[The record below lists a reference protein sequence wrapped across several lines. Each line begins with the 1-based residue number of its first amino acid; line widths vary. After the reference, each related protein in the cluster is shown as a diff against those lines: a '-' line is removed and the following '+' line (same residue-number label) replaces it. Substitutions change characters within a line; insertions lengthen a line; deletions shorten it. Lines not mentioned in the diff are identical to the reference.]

1 MHSTSDVRA
10 AAERVFRAEHGRVV
24 ASLILTFHDFD
35 LAEEAIQDAFAVALE
50 RWPRDGIPPN
60 PGAWIATTARRKALD
75 TMRRERVRAEKYAAL
90 RDLGAQTPE
99 EPEVQPD
106 AAAAPGDERLRL
118 IFTCCHPAL
127 ALEAQVALT
136 LRTLGG
142 LSTAEIA
149 RAFLI
154 PEPTLGQRLSRA
166 KRKIREAGIPYQ
178 VPPDH
183 LLPERLGAVL
193 AVVYLIFNEGYA
205 ASAGAALIRRELCAE
220 AIRLGRALAELMPDE
235 PEVGGLLALML
246 LHDAWRAART
256 SADGNPVLLEDQ
268 DRSRW
273 DQAEI
278 VEGRALVERSL
289 RLARP
294 GPYQLQAA
302 IAALHAEAPTAE
314 ETDWPQI
321 AALYGLLA
329 QANPSP
335 IVELNRAAAV
345 AMAEGPER
353 GLALI
358 DRPEVAG
365 PLDGYRWLHA
375 ARADLLRRLARFSD
389 AALAY
394 RRALELAENGAER
407 AYLARRLTEVRPS
420 LPAPSHPTM
429 GPLIPTAPL
438 PHEPL
443 TPQPSLPHAGEEES
457 HPCTGHQPRG
467 RLVTWSAH

>member
-1 MHSTSDVRA
+1 MHCTSDVRA
-10 AAERVFRAEHGRVV
+10 AAERVFRAEHGRVA
-24 ASLILTFHDFD
+24 ASLILTFRDFD

-60 PGAWIATTARRKALD
+60 PGAWITTTARRKALD
-75 TMRRERVRAEKYAAL
+75 TVRRERVRTEKYAAL
-90 RDLGAQTPE
+90 RDLSATTHE
-99 EPEVQPD
+99 EPDVQTD
-106 AAAAPGDERLRL
+106 AAGSPGDERLRL

-149 RAFLI
+149 RAFLL

-183 LLPERLGAVL
+183 LLPERLDAVL
-193 AVVYLIFNEGYA
+193 AVVYLIFNEGYT
-205 ASAGAALIRRELCAE
+205 ASAGEALIRRELCAE
-220 AIRLGRALAELMPDE
+220 AIRLGRALAGLMPDE

-246 LHDAWRAART
+246 LHDSRRAARV
-256 SADGNPVLLEDQ
+256 SADGEPVLLSDQ
-268 DRSRW
+268 DRSCW
-273 DQAEI
+273 DRAEI
-278 VEGRALVERSL
+278 AEGRALVERSL

-314 ETDWPQI
+314 HTDWPQI
-321 AALYGLLA
+321 AALYKLLA
-329 QANPSP
+329 TASPSP

-358 DRPEVAG
+358 DRPEVAV
-365 PLDGYRWLHA
+365 PLNAYRWLHV
-375 ARADLLRRLARFSD
+375 ARADLLRRLARFD
-389 AALAY
+389 EAAVAY
-394 RRALELAENGAER
+394 RRALDLAENGAER
-407 AYLARRLTEVRPS
+407 AHLERRLAEVQAGIS
-420 LPAPSHPTM
+420 E
-429 GPLIPTAPL
+429 IE
-438 PHEPL
+438 HEPHR
-443 TPQPSLPHAGEEES
+443 SG
-457 HPCTGHQPRG
+457 
-467 RLVTWSAH
+467 

>member
-1 MHSTSDVRA
+1 MDRTGDVRA
-10 AAERVFRAEHGRVV
+10 AVEAVFRAEHGRVA
-24 ASLILTFHDFD
+24 ASLILTFRDFD

-50 RWPRDGIPPN
+50 RWPRDGVPPN

-75 TMRRERVRAEKYAAL
+75 AVRRERARAAKYAAL
-90 RDLGAQTPE
+90 RDEGAYVPE
-99 EPEVQPD
+99 ESDVETD
-106 AAAAPGDERLRL
+106 AAPAFGDERLRL

-127 ALEAQVALT
+127 ALEARVALT

-183 LLPERLGAVL
+183 LLPERLDAVL
-193 AVVYLIFNEGYA
+193 AVIYLIFNEGYT
-205 ASAGAALIRRELCAE
+205 ASAGEALIRREMCVE
-220 AIRLGRALAELMPDE
+220 AIRLGRALA
-235 PEVGGLLALML
+235 GLML
-246 LHDAWRAART
+246 LHDARRAARVT
-256 SADGNPVLLEDQ
+256 EDGAPVLLADQ

-273 DQAEI
+273 EREEI
-278 VEGRALVERSL
+278 AEGRTLVERSL

-314 ETDWPQI
+314 ATDWPQI
-321 AALYGLLA
+321 AALYELLA
-329 QANPSP
+329 QASPSP
-335 IVELNRAAAV
+335 VVELNRAAAV

-375 ARADLLRRLARFSD
+375 ARADLLRRLARFD
-389 AALAY
+389 EAAAAY
-394 RRALELAENGAER
+394 RRALGLAENAAER
-407 AYLARRLTEVRPS
+407 AYLARRLNEVD
-420 LPAPSHPTM
+420 
-429 GPLIPTAPL
+429 
-438 PHEPL
+438 
-443 TPQPSLPHAGEEES
+443 AGA
-457 HPCTGHQPRG
+457 TTDR
-467 RLVTWSAH
+467 R

>member
-1 MHSTSDVRA
+1 MDRTGDVRA
-10 AAERVFRAEHGRVV
+10 AVEAVFRAEHGRVA
-24 ASLILTFHDFD
+24 ASLILTFRDFD

-50 RWPRDGIPPN
+50 RWPRDGVPPN

-75 TMRRERVRAEKYAAL
+75 AVRRERVRAAKYAAIGSH
-90 RDLGAQTPE
+90 GASEQEGPD
-99 EPEVQPD
+99 VDAD
-106 AAAAPGDERLRL
+106 AAGSLEDERLRL

-127 ALEAQVALT
+127 ALEARVALT

-183 LLPERLGAVL
+183 LLPERLDAVL
-193 AVVYLIFNEGYA
+193 AVIYLIFNEGYT
-205 ASAGAALIRRELCAE
+205 ASAGEALIRREMCVE
-220 AIRLGRALAELMPDE
+220 AIRLGRALAGLMPDE
-235 PEVGGLLALML
+235 PEVGGLPALML
-246 LHDAWRAART
+246 LHDARRAARVT
-256 SADGNPVLLEDQ
+256 EDGAPVLLADQ

-273 DQAEI
+273 EREEI
-278 VEGRALVERSL
+278 AEGRTLVERSL

-294 GPYQLQAA
+294 GPYRLQAA

-314 ETDWPQI
+314 ATDWPQI
-321 AALYGLLA
+321 AALYELLA
-329 QANPSP
+329 QASPSP
-335 IVELNRAAAV
+335 VVELNRAAAV

-375 ARADLLRRLARFSD
+375 ARADLLRRLARFD
-389 AALAY
+389 EAAAAY
-394 RRALELAENGAER
+394 RRALGLAENAAER
-407 AYLARRLTEVRPS
+407 AYLARRLNEVD
-420 LPAPSHPTM
+420 
-429 GPLIPTAPL
+429 
-438 PHEPL
+438 
-443 TPQPSLPHAGEEES
+443 AGA
-457 HPCTGHQPRG
+457 TTDRRKG
-467 RLVTWSAH
+467 RFHGSNLHD